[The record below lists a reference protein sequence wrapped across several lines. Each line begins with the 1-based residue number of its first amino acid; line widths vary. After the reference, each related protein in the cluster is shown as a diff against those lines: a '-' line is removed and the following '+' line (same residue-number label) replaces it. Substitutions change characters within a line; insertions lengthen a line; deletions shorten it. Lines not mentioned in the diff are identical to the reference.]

1 MKKTLNKRNEN
12 SLALGIFIF
21 SLLYRVLLLQ
31 TKIYPSGPD
40 VGLHNSIINSIILR
54 NGNFLWNHYHMGG
67 GPSLTHPGFHIFTAF
82 VLLITGMPD
91 YMAQYAVA
99 VLFSSL
105 IVLCAF
111 LLTRVVWKLPFASL
125 AAAFLA
131 ALSRYDIEMLAWGG
145 YPNVITLS
153 IIPLVFYMLFRED
166 TPSRASFTVSA
177 LLTETLFITH
187 SLSALTFTSIVIP
200 FLILSFIISKK
211 SPLDR
216 KTLLFFATS
225 MTLGVLMV
233 SPFIVHVFPVYME
246 NVEKGMFTS
255 AINEYQKAILF
266 NRLIPLHLLFAALIP
281 AVSFL
286 LFSKKYRGRFFDSA
300 GFLFVLWIIM
310 PALLTQSFRVGLYTD
325 YLRLLHFLIFPL
337 IVFFALLI
345 DHICGFVAK
354 VVGVYAQVK
363 HFMVN
368 PKMVHSLLLSIA
380 LIIFLFDFAPF
391 FSSPEKGFLIA
402 DYYRV
407 VYPQE
412 FNSIEWIKQETPTGT
427 LFVSNHGY
435 GWWVS
440 GFGQR
445 ATLTSTDPQFLM
457 IPHEFEASYIA
468 RTLLKTNFVLNNG
481 FIEIAEDGGYVGR
494 YNPMFSI
501 NCTAFLEPHPML
513 YLNESDVTVFYRTGA
528 STKIIDATKV
538 RLKNLTVEATQE
550 SACITIERGNNQ
562 LVLTRRVEVLKD
574 VKFAIFS
581 LSLECLSNEVSLQ
594 YVRVLLHA
602 NGTIFQLEQTLG
614 FLEENAKA
622 CAQII
627 FVGSHPLIKIFT
639 VNHTNYVELLYN
651 LESTQKVEIK
661 MIIGGFEVE
670 KVEDNYVKS
679 LLANMVCSWSRK
691 EASNFPIRIFDYREV
706 IRLKKI
712 TFIACQREACV
723 IERFANDPMFNL
735 VYINDRVA
743 VFKVREQNG

>member
-1 MKKTLNKRNEN
+1 MKEILNKRNEN
-12 SLALGIFIF
+12 HLALGIFIF
-21 SLLYRVLLLQ
+21 SLLYRALLVQ
-31 TKIYPSGPD
+31 ANICPPGPD

-82 VLLITGMPD
+82 VLLITGLPD

-111 LLTRVVWKLPFASL
+111 LLTRAIWKLPFASL

-131 ALSRYDIEMLAWGG
+131 ALSRYDIEMMAWGG
-145 YPNVITLS
+145 YPNVVTLA
-153 IIPLVFYMLFRED
+153 IMPLIFYMFFRED
-166 TPSRASFTVSA
+166 APSRASLIISA
-177 LLTETLFITH
+177 LLTGTLFITH
-187 SLSALTFTSIVIP
+187 SLSALTFSSIAIP
-200 FLILSFIISKK
+200 FLILSFLFSKK
-211 SPLDR
+211 SPTNR
-216 KTLLFFATS
+216 KTCLIFAMS
-225 MTLGVLMV
+225 IMLGVLV
-233 SPFIVHVFPVYME
+233 AFPFILHVFPVYME

-266 NRLIPLHLLFAALIP
+266 NRLIPLQLLFAALIP
-281 AVSFL
+281 AFSFI
-286 LFSKKYRGRFFDSA
+286 LFSKKYRGRFFDGA
-300 GFLFVLWIIM
+300 GLLFGLWIIM

-337 IVFFALLI
+337 VVFFALLI
-345 DHICGFVAK
+345 DHVCGFVAK

-368 PKMVHSLLLSIA
+368 LKKVHSLLLSIT

-391 FSSPEKGFLIA
+391 FASPEKGFLIA
-402 DYYRV
+402 DYYRA

-412 FNSIEWIKQETPTGT
+412 FNSIEWIKQETPTRA

-457 IPHEFEASYIA
+457 IPHEFEAAYIA

-494 YNPMFSI
+494 YNPMFSV
-501 NCTAFLEPHPML
+501 NCTALLEPYPML
-513 YLNESDVTVFYRTGA
+513 YFNESDVSVFYRTNA
-528 STKIIDATKV
+528 STKIIDATNV
-538 RLKNLTVEATQE
+538 PLENLTLEATQE

-562 LVLTRRVEVLKD
+562 LTLTRRVEVLKD

-581 LSLECLSNEVSLQ
+581 LSLKCLSNEVSLQ

-614 FLEENAKA
+614 FLEENAKL

-627 FVGSHPLIKIFT
+627 FVGNQPLIKIFT
-639 VNHTNYVELLYN
+639 INHTNYVELLYH

-661 MIIGGFEVE
+661 MIIGGFGVE

-679 LLANMVCSWSRK
+679 LLANMVCSWSHK
-691 EASNFPIRIFDYREV
+691 EASNFPIRIFDYHEV

-712 TFIACQREACV
+712 AFIACQREACI

-743 VFKVREQNG
+743 VFKIQEQNG